1 MSNVIDQLADLGAPV
16 GEPVSDDVV
25 RRDMARGRAAL
36 RRRRFRRGVTGLS
49 AAAVAVVAV
58 VATISGQQA
67 GDTDGGG
74 GLDLIAYDGA
84 QLPGFT
90 VGKVPEGFV
99 LQGANEYS
107 LAIARP
113 DDHTEINDYRDKLV
127 VMLQSTSMTELPD
140 GKSVE
145 VEGRPAT
152 IYKGDPAAAQLYY
165 SDGAGHDIV
174 IQSWSG
180 LGLTDAELVEF
191 ARSVTVTSNAEALAG

>member
-1 MSNVIDQLADLGAPV
+1 MSNVIDQLAGLGAPV
-16 GEPVSDDVV
+16 AQPVSDDVV

-36 RRRRFRRGVTGLS
+36 RRRRFRRGVTGLG
-49 AAAVAVVAV
+49 ATAVAAVVV

-67 GDTDGGG
+67 GDTGGG

-113 DDHTEINDYRDKLV
+113 ADHTEINDYQDKLV

-145 VEGRPAT
+145 VDGRPAT
-152 IYKGDPAAAQLYY
+152 IYKGDPTAAQLYY

-191 ARSVTVTSNAEALAG
+191 ASSVTVTSNAEALAG